1 MEIEYRHN
9 LKSNYVVMKNPNIMV
24 NDYRLHMLLKNEI
37 DGFLK
42 FCVSCV
48 DGAIELSYLI
58 SSKQSIKEM
67 SERQKLGYEEL
78 LSIIKGIISI
88 ADKAHRYLLKI
99 DDIILEP
106 ELLYMDYEG
115 KGVWFCY
122 YPNSNND
129 FYSKFKNL
137 IQELMLVTEHGDR
150 SAVELIYG
158 IYDICGRT
166 SFLVDDIEVF
176 INKFGK
182 KDFYE
187 TVNSQN
193 NYQESKFDR
202 SLCIDM
208 VCENHENIEEKK
220 GEVLENQFKGV
231 LKNNKIIDKISK
243 VFKFSEKTEVRQD
256 FMKTH
261 DNKVCKEIPYKN
273 IEELD
278 RFSDNVISNSECE
291 FQAKSSETVLLADC
305 STDRRKLLFS
315 LSGQKNIEI
324 DTVPFVIGKLKEKTN
339 YAIDDKSVSRI
350 HLRIDID
357 EEDNYYIEDMNSKNG
372 TFVNGKRLKPYEKK
386 LIVMG
391 DSIKISVYEYIFR

>member
-9 LKSNYVVMKNPNIMV
+9 FKGNYVVMKNPNIIV
-24 NDYRLHMLLKNEI
+24 NDYRLHMLLKNDI
-37 DGFLK
+37 DGFLR

-78 LSIIKGIISI
+78 SSIIKGIIHI

-122 YPNSNND
+122 YPNSKND

-137 IQELMLVTEHGDR
+137 IQELMIVTEHGDR

-158 IYDICGRT
+158 IYNICQRT
-166 SFLVDDIEVF
+166 SFLVDDIEMF
-176 INKFGK
+176 INKFSK

-187 TVNSQN
+187 TVNREN
-193 NYQESKFDR
+193 NYQVSQSDR
-202 SLCIDM
+202 SFCMDM
-208 VCENHENIEEKK
+208 VCENIEEKK
-220 GEVLENQFKGV
+220 GEVSENQFKSV
-231 LKNNKIIDKISK
+231 LKNSKFIDKISK
-243 VFKFSEKTEVRQD
+243 VFKFSPKSGVRKDFIKTY
-256 FMKTH
+256 
-261 DNKVCKEIPYKN
+261 DNKGCKDIPYKN

-278 RFSDNVISNSECE
+278 YCSDNLITNNECGFQVKSN
-291 FQAKSSETVLLADC
+291 ETVLLADC
-305 STDRRKLLFS
+305 STDRKKLLFS
-315 LSGQKNIEI
+315 ISGQKNIEI

-339 YAIDDKSVSRI
+339 YIIDDKSVSRI

-357 EEDNYYIEDMNSKNG
+357 EKDNYYIEDMNSKNG
-372 TFVNGKRLKPYEKK
+372 TFVNGIRLEPYEKK